1 MTNPSAQ
8 VERYILSGVAALH
21 IEDQVQTKRCGHL
34 QGKELVDVPT
44 FLSRIRAAAAARER
58 LGSDIVLIARTDAL
72 AELGFNEAVG
82 RLKAAVKA
90 GADVVFLEG
99 MKSVEEMRRVVEVM
113 VCFSPFSLS
122 PFPSSL
128 PRPRS
133 PVHSPPFRSSE
144 PFPLPPSSVY
154 PLTI

>member
-1 MTNPSAQ
+1 MRLQ

-34 QGKELVDVPT
+34 QGKELVDLPT

-72 AELGFNEAVG
+72 AELGFDEAVG
-82 RLKAAVKA
+82 RLKAAVEA

-99 MKSVEEMRRVVEVM
+99 MRSVEEMRRVVEIM
-113 VCFSPFSLS
+113 VGFPPFSLF
-122 PFPSSL
+122 PFPFPFLSS
-128 PRPRS
+128 PS
-133 PVHSPPFRSSE
+133 PVPSLPFRSSE
-144 PFPLPPSSVY
+144 PVPLPPFSVY